1 MRPPLTWVRL
11 HCMFF
16 FRLLLLN
23 VWRSCDFA
31 VNYLRLLILAL
42 IPFLKHIIWYSILF
56 KEIPYGN
63 SFLAS
68 LFRISLLECFNVF
81 TTCCH
86 NQYKLVRR
94 KGIQYIS
101 NHENRN
107 WMLTPIS
114 VPTTPYDNQ
123 G

>member
-1 MRPPLTWVRL
+1 MQMYETAFDLGASPL
-11 HCMFF
+11 HGSF

-42 IPFLKHIIWYSILF
+42 IPFLKHMIWYSIIF

-68 LFRISLLECFNVF
+68 LFRISLPERCTNFSL
-81 TTCCH
+81 
-86 NQYKLVRR
+86 R
-94 KGIQYIS
+94 
-101 NHENRN
+101 
-107 WMLTPIS
+107 
-114 VPTTPYDNQ
+114 
-123 G
+123 